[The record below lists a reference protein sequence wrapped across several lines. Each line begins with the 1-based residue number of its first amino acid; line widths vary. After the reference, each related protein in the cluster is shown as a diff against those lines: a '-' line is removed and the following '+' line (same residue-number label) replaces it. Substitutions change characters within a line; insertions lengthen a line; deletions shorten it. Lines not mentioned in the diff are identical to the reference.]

1 MQAKKELS
9 QLREH
14 FTAWEDFEYLSY
26 EIIYKIVRRFD
37 GELIWERG
45 LLESHSFFFLEKT

>member
-37 GELIWERG
+37 VELI
-45 LLESHSFFFLEKT
+45 